1 MNPIQGFLMGQVKDL
16 FPRWVPVELL
26 TPLTELLIDAKLD
39 GDQELTPQ
47 TRAVWQ
53 ARFDQTL
60 RLIGLDDSI

>member
-1 MNPIQGFLMGQVKDL
+1 MTPIQGFLLGQAKDI

-53 ARFDQTL
+53 ARFDGVL
-60 RLIGLDDSI
+60 RTVGLDDSI